1 MSVISDV
8 IVVGGGSAGMVS
20 ALYAAWNGAKVTL
33 LERNQRLG
41 LKLAITGK
49 GRCNITND
57 CSVRELIEQVPGNG
71 RFLHSAFSSFDS
83 QATIDLFARL
93 GLDVKVE
100 RGNRVFPISDYA
112 NDVIN
117 VLAQALREANV
128 NVEYNA
134 RVSKLL
140 STDTAVTGVLCS
152 DGREFKA
159 SRVVIATGGVSY
171 PKTGST
177 GDGYRLAREIGH
189 TIITPQAALVPLET
203 AEPWVRDLQG
213 LQLKNVEVIS
223 PQGREFG
230 EMLFTHFGIT
240 GPIILTLSSH
250 IVPALGK
257 GPVPLTIDLKPALS
271 FEQLDARILRDFS
284 ELSRKHFANSLGGLL
299 PSSLVPIVVM
309 LAGIPADKPVN
320 QITKP
325 EREALVNLLKG
336 LPLTVT
342 SARSIDEAIVTA
354 GGINTK
360 EINPKTMESKLK
372 SGVFFAG
379 EVIDVNGYTGGFNL
393 QIAWSTGAL
402 AGQSAS
408 TT

>member
-1 MSVISDV
+1 
-8 IVVGGGSAGMVS
+8 MVS

-152 DGREFKA
+152 DGRRSEE
-159 SRVVIATGGVSY
+159 R
-171 PKTGST
+171 
-177 GDGYRLAREIGH
+177 R
-189 TIITPQAALVPLET
+189 
-203 AEPWVRDLQG
+203 
-213 LQLKNVEVIS
+213 
-223 PQGREFG
+223 GRER
-230 EMLFTHFGIT
+230 
-240 GPIILTLSSH
+240 
-250 IVPALGK
+250 V
-257 GPVPLTIDLKPALS
+257 
-271 FEQLDARILRDFS
+271 
-284 ELSRKHFANSLGGLL
+284 
-299 PSSLVPIVVM
+299 
-309 LAGIPADKPVN
+309 
-320 QITKP
+320 
-325 EREALVNLLKG
+325 
-336 LPLTVT
+336 
-342 SARSIDEAIVTA
+342 
-354 GGINTK
+354 
-360 EINPKTMESKLK
+360 
-372 SGVFFAG
+372 
-379 EVIDVNGYTGGFNL
+379 
-393 QIAWSTGAL
+393 
-402 AGQSAS
+402 
-408 TT
+408 